1 MATLYV
7 TEPGSRIEKEYRH
20 LLVVKD
26 DETLLRIPLAD
37 VSHVVLVGQGVGAT
51 TPALHALLAAGAGL
65 SLVRA
70 SGELLGRLL
79 PPSGKNLDLRRQQ
92 YVRGAE
98 PDFCL
103 AFARQIVLGK
113 LQNYQALA
121 LRWSRSRTDAVAAG
135 GMGRTGMLR
144 DQVSGD
150 GDPATGTDAAAAAR
164 LPQDIGPVG
173 NLSYAE
179 SPVSRVEAPAV
190 FTVAQQLDRLA
201 AATEAAERATDLAT
215 LRGEEGVGSK
225 AYFAVYRACLRPDF
239 TFEKRT
245 RRPPRDPVNALLS
258 LGYTLL
264 GEAVATALEVV
275 GLDPYEG
282 FYHADKYGRP
292 ALALDLVEEFR
303 GPIVDSVVLTLINKR
318 MLQPVDF
325 TEPTANADSP
335 SASPSTSPSTSS
347 GCDSGCDSGR
357 DSAPGVYLSRH
368 GLAIF
373 LREFSD
379 RLQTTFTHP
388 LAGRPL
394 TYQKCLEV
402 QARQAAKVIMGD
414 EPRYRPLR
422 VR

>member
-51 TPALHALLAAGAGL
+51 TPALHALLAAGVGL

-70 SGELLGRLL
+70 TGELLGRLTA
-79 PPSGKNLDLRRQQ
+79 PSGKNLDLRRRQ
-92 YVRGAE
+92 YARGAE

-103 AFARQIVLGK
+103 ALARQIVLGK
-113 LQNYQALA
+113 LQNYQTLA
-121 LRWSRSRTDAVAAG
+121 LRWSRSRTDAV
-135 GMGRTGMLR
+135 T
-144 DQVSGD
+144 SGD
-150 GDPATGTDAAAAAR
+150 GDQASGADAGASAR
-164 LPQDIGPVG
+164 SDQDVGQVG
-173 NLSYAE
+173 NLSDAAN
-179 SPVSRVEAPAV
+179 PVSNVETSAAPVEAQPPGSAAV
-190 FTVAQQLDRLA
+190 GSTVAQHLERLA
-201 AATEAAERATDLAT
+201 AAVAEARRAADLAA
-215 LRGEEGVGSK
+215 LRGMEGMGSK
-225 AYFAVYRACLRPDF
+225 AYFAVYRACLRPGF
-239 TFEKRT
+239 TFDKRT

-258 LGYTLL
+258 LGYTML

-292 ALALDLVEEFR
+292 ALALDLLEEFR
-303 GPIVDSVVLTLINKR
+303 GPVADSVVLTLINKR
-318 MLQPVDF
+318 MLQPDDF
-325 TEPTANADSP
+325 TEPEAN
-335 SASPSTSPSTSS
+335 
-347 GCDSGCDSGR
+347 G
-357 DSAPGVYLSRH
+357 GVYLSRH
-368 GLAIF
+368 GLALF

-379 RLQTTFTHP
+379 RLQAVLTHP

-402 QARQAAKVIMGD
+402 QARQAAKVIMGE
-414 EPRYRPLR
+414 EPEYRPLR

>member
-1 MATLYV
+1 MMATLYV
-7 TEPGSRIEKEYRH
+7 TEPGARIEKEYRH

-51 TPALHALLAAGAGL
+51 TPALHALLAAGVGL

-70 SGELLGRLL
+70 TGELLGRLTA
-79 PPSGKNLDLRRQQ
+79 PSGKNLDLRRQQ
-92 YVRGAE
+92 YIRGGE

-113 LQNYQALA
+113 LRNYQVLA
-121 LRWSRSRTDAVAAG
+121 LRWSRSRTDAV
-135 GMGRTGMLR
+135 T
-144 DQVSGD
+144 SGD
-150 GDPATGTDAAAAAR
+150 GGQEPGARDQASGARGQEPGVRDQGAGADAGASAR
-164 LPQDIGPVG
+164 SDQDVGQVG
-173 NLSYAE
+173 NLSDAANPASCVE
-179 SPVSRVEAPAV
+179 TPAAPVEAQPPGSAPAGS
-190 FTVAQQLDRLA
+190 TVAQQLDRLA
-201 AATEAAERATDLAT
+201 AAADEARRAGDLAT
-215 LRGEEGVGSK
+215 LRGVEGMGSK
-225 AYFAVYRACLRPDF
+225 AYFAVYRTCLRPGF
-239 TFEKRT
+239 TFAKRT

-264 GEAVATALEVV
+264 GEAIATALEVV

-303 GPIVDSVVLTLINKR
+303 GPVADSVVLTLINKR
-318 MLQPVDF
+318 MLQPDDF
-325 TEPTANADSP
+325 TEPEAN
-335 SASPSTSPSTSS
+335 
-347 GCDSGCDSGR
+347 G
-357 DSAPGVYLSRH
+357 GVYLTRH

-379 RLQTTFTHP
+379 RLQATFTHP

-402 QARQAAKVIMGD
+402 QARQTAKVIMGE
-414 EPRYRPLR
+414 EPEYRPLR

>member
-51 TPALHALLAAGAGL
+51 TPALHALLAAGVGL

-70 SGELLGRLL
+70 TGELLGRLTA
-79 PPSGKNLDLRRQQ
+79 PSGKNLDLRRQQ
-92 YVRGAE
+92 YIRGAE
-98 PDFCL
+98 PNFCL

-113 LQNYQALA
+113 LRNYEVLA
-121 LRWSRSRTDAVAAG
+121 LRWSRSRTDAV
-135 GMGRTGMLR
+135 M
-144 DQVSGD
+144 SGD
-150 GDPATGTDAAAAAR
+150 GDQASGADAGASAR
-164 LPQDIGPVG
+164 SEQDVGQVG
-173 NLSYAE
+173 NLSDGAN
-179 SPVSRVEAPAV
+179 PVSNVETPVAPVGAQPSGSV
-190 FTVAQQLDRLA
+190 PVGSTVAQQLDRLA
-201 AATEAAERATDLAT
+201 AATDEARRAGDLAT
-215 LRGEEGVGSK
+215 LRGVEGMGSK
-225 AYFAVYRACLRPDF
+225 AYFAVYRTCLRPGF
-239 TFEKRT
+239 TFAKRT

-292 ALALDLVEEFR
+292 ALALDLLEEFR
-303 GPIVDSVVLTLINKR
+303 GPVADSVVLTLINKR
-318 MLQPVDF
+318 MLQPDDF
-325 TEPTANADSP
+325 TEPEANGGASTRP
-335 SASPSTSPSTSS
+335 SASQH
-347 GCDSGCDSGR
+347 
-357 DSAPGVYLSRH
+357 PGVYLSRH

-379 RLQTTFTHP
+379 RLQATFTHP

-402 QARQAAKVIMGD
+402 QARQAAKVIMGE
-414 EPRYRPLR
+414 EPEYRPLR